1 MSHNPYGP
9 AKHDNA
15 PTEQAGSEPGSAA
28 AGRRRLIAL
37 IMIAVV
43 LWGGFLATGAW
54 LESHDWRRPAI
65 IMACVFVF
73 LGFWAALLARRR
85 AP

>member
-1 MSHNPYGP
+1 MSHNPYEP
-9 AKHDNA
+9 AKHDDA
-15 PTEQAGSEPGSAA
+15 PSKQAGSEPGSAA
-28 AGRRRLIAL
+28 GRQRLIAL

-54 LESHDWRRPAI
+54 LQSHDWRRPAI
-65 IMACVFVF
+65 VMTCVFLF